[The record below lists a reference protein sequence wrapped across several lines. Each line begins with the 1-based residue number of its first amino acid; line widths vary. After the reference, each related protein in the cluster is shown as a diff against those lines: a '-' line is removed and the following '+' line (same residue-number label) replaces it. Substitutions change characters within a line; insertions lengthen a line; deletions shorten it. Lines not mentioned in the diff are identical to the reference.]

1 MFGEVVCEIIGTFSP
16 VYEKMTLLDT
26 VTDPIKTHI
35 HGFGTALFYGVV
47 ADAGS
52 ACIIGLDGGRWLWV
66 AHVSKSGAEH
76 GCLFAVVEEC
86 AELGFGG

>member
-26 VTDPIKTHI
+26 VTNPIETHI
-35 HGFGTALFYGVV
+35 HCFGAALFYGVV

-52 ACIIGLDGGRWLWV
+52 ACIIGLDGGRGLWV
-66 AHVSKSGAEH
+66 AHVVEDIPEYNRRLAIVVEGAE
-76 GCLFAVVEEC
+76 F
-86 AELGFGG
+86 GFGR